1 LHKNFHMKKH
11 LLLSALVLPLLGFS
25 QWSKVSNFTGRQVKE
40 EFANLQ
46 EKQLFALNKDVLLS
60 QLQNAPQKFSGQRG
74 IEILMPDEKGQL
86 QKFQV
91 WEYSNFSPE
100 LQAQF
105 PNIRSYMGIG
115 ITDPTAYLRFSIS
128 DLGVSSTMLKSGGSS
143 FIEPYAQGSNVYAAY
158 ESTSRLLDEK
168 EAFVCS
174 TMNEMAEEADVHT
187 TAGKSNNQVYKTFRL
202 AMSAQAEYSQYH
214 ITRAN
219 AGSATDAE
227 KKAVVLAA
235 INNTVNRVNSLYEK
249 DLAVHFNLIPN
260 NLDIIYLDATTDPY
274 TTSGS
279 YNSQVQSAI
288 TSVIGSANY
297 DIGHLLAYDSPNG
310 NAGCIGCICTSSN
323 KGSGFT
329 SHYIPVSDIFDI
341 DYVAHEMGHQVGAN
355 HTHTYS
361 GSEGSGVQVEV
372 GSGNT
377 IMAYTGIT
385 GQYDTQFN
393 SNDFFTYRNILQIQ
407 NNLAS
412 KACAVNTPIVNT
424 PPVVDAGPDVTIPI
438 STPFVLKGTV
448 TDAENDPMT
457 YVWEQNNSA
466 SGTAQFTTG
475 SYASPTKAG
484 GPNFKMFPPKST
496 PVRYFPEYGKV
507 LAGVN
512 ATRWEALSSVARTLD
527 FTLTARD
534 NSPNGQQT
542 QTDAMKITVSAA
554 AGPFVV
560 TAPAFGDA
568 LTSGNTYSVKWNVA
582 NTNVAPVNTAT
593 VNVKLST
600 DGGKTWSTIAANT
613 ANDGDETVTIPAGS
627 TTANAYIMIEAVN
640 NVYFAMS
647 SSFVIDYSVNGEV
660 CNTYNYTGPAVDIND
675 GTGSTSG
682 PISSPQ
688 ILVPINVTDSG
699 VITKIRVKPVV
710 DHPRTSQIVVGIEG
724 PMGQTAWLWNRKC
737 NSSGINATFSDEGT
751 TYVCASPIV
760 GTVKPD
766 EALNI
771 FKGNDTKGT
780 WNLFASDNVRNLAG
794 KITSWSLELCT
805 RDSQALAVNEGAFNS
820 KDIKVYPNP
829 NSGNFFI
836 KSRDLGGNANVT
848 IYDMNGRLV
857 HSSGFNGLT
866 GESTNEFNVNLAKG
880 VYLLKVTSPKAN
892 YTQKLI
898 IK

>member
-1 LHKNFHMKKH
+1 MKKH
-11 LLLSALVLPLLGFS
+11 LLLSALILPFLGFG
-25 QWSKVSNFTGRQVKE
+25 QWTKVSNFNGRKVKE
-40 EFANLQ
+40 EFVNLQ
-46 EKQLFALNKDVLLS
+46 DKQLFSLNKEMLIS
-60 QLQNAPQKFSGQRG
+60 KLQNAPEKFSGKKG
-74 IEILMPDEKGQL
+74 VEIVMPNEKGAL

-105 PNIRSYMGIG
+105 PNIRSYVGIG
-115 ITDPTAYLRFSIS
+115 ITDPTAYLRFSVS
-128 DLGVSSTMLKSGGSS
+128 ELGISSTVLKSGGSS
-143 FIEPYAQGSNVYAAY
+143 FIEPYAEASNIYAAY
-158 ESTSRLLDEK
+158 ESSSRLLDEK

-174 TMNEMAEEADVHT
+174 TMNEIAEENNVSE
-187 TAGKSNNQVYKTFRL
+187 TANRSNNQVFKTFRL

-219 AGSATDAE
+219 AESATDEE

-235 INNTVNRVNSLYEK
+235 INNTVNRVNALYEK
-249 DLAVHFNLIPN
+249 DLAVHFDLIPN
-260 NLDIIYLDATTDPY
+260 TTAIIYLNATSDPY
-274 TTSGS
+274 TGS
-279 YNSQVQSAI
+279 YNSEVQSTL
-288 TSVIGSANY
+288 TSVIGAANY
-297 DIGHLLAYDSPNG
+297 DIGHVLVYAGPNG
-310 NAGCIGCICTSSN
+310 NAGCIGCICNSN
-323 KGSGFT
+323 KGSAFT

-361 GSEGSGVQVEV
+361 GSEGSGVQVEL

-385 GQYDTQFN
+385 GAYDTQFN

-407 NNLAS
+407 NNLAN

-424 PPVVDAGPDVTIPI
+424 PPVVDAGPDVTIPMN
-438 STPFVLKGTV
+438 TPFVLKGNV
-448 TDAENDPMT
+448 TDAENDAMT

-466 SGTAQFTTG
+466 TASSQFTTG
-475 SYASPTKAG
+475 SYASPTKTG
-484 GPNFKMFPPKST
+484 GPNFKMFPPKSE
-496 PVRYFPEYGKV
+496 PVRYFPEFGKV

-512 ATRWEALSSVARTLD
+512 ATRWEALSTVARTLD

-534 NSPNGQQT
+534 NSPLGPQT

-560 TAPAFGDA
+560 TAPTFGES
-568 LTSGNTYSVKWNVA
+568 LTSNTTYAVKWNVA
-582 NTNVAPVNTAT
+582 NTNVAPVNTAN
-593 VNVKLST
+593 VNIKLST
-600 DGGKTWSTIAANT
+600 DGGKTFTVVADNT
-613 ANDGDETVTIPAGS
+613 PNDGEESITIPSNA
-627 TTANAYIMIEAVN
+627 TTANAYIMVEAVD

-647 SSFVIDYSVNGEV
+647 PSFVVDYSVDGET
-660 CNTYNYTGPAVDIND
+660 CSTYSYAGPAVDIND
-675 GTGSTSG
+675 GTGTTGG

-688 ILVPINVTDSG
+688 IMVPIEVEESG

-710 DHPRTSQIVVGIEG
+710 EHPRTNQIVVGIEG

-737 NSSGINATFSDEGT
+737 TSSGINATFSDEGSA
-751 TYVCASPIV
+751 YVCASPIS

-780 WNLFASDNVRNLAG
+780 WNLFASDNVRNLTG

-805 RDSQALAVNEGAFNS
+805 RDSEALAVNEGAFNS

-829 NSGNFFI
+829 SNGNFFI
-836 KSRDLGGNANVT
+836 KSRDLGGNAKVT
-848 IYDMNGRLV
+848 IFDMNGRVV
-857 HSSGFNGLT
+857 HNSGFNVVT
-866 GESTNEFNVNLAKG
+866 GESTNEFNVNLTKG
-880 VYLLKVTSPKAN
+880 VYLLNVTSLKGN
-892 YTQKLI
+892 YSQKLI

>member
-1 LHKNFHMKKH
+1 M
-11 LLLSALVLPLLGFS
+11 LPFLGFS

-46 EKQLFALNKDVLLS
+46 EKQLFALNKDVLIS
-60 QLQNAPQKFSGQRG
+60 KLQNAPQKFSGQKG
-74 IEILMPDEKGQL
+74 VEILMPDEKGQL

-105 PNIRSYMGIG
+105 PNIRSYVGIG
-115 ITDPTAYLRFSIS
+115 ITDPTAYLRFSVS
-128 DLGVSSTMLKSGGSS
+128 ELGISSTVLKSGGSS
-143 FIEPYAQGSNVYAAY
+143 FIEPYAEASNIYAAY
-158 ESTSRLLDEK
+158 ESSSRLLDEK

-174 TMNEMAEEADVHT
+174 TMNEIAEDNSVSET
-187 TAGKSNNQVYKTFRL
+187 SNRSNNQVFKTFRL

-219 AGSATDAE
+219 AESATDDE

-235 INNTVNRVNSLYEK
+235 INNTVNRVNALYEK
-249 DLAVHFNLIPN
+249 DLAVHFNLIAN
-260 NLDIIYLDATTDPY
+260 TTSIIYLNATTDPY
-274 TTSGS
+274 TGS
-279 YNSQVQSAI
+279 YNSEVQSTL
-288 TSVIGSANY
+288 TSVIGAANY
-297 DIGHLLAYDSPNG
+297 DIGHVLVYAGPNG
-310 NAGCIGCICTSSN
+310 NAGCIGCICNSN
-323 KGSGFT
+323 KGSAFT

-361 GSEGSGVQVEV
+361 GSEGSGVQVEL

-385 GQYDTQFN
+385 GAYDTQFN

-407 NNLAS
+407 NNLAN

-424 PPVVDAGPDVTIPI
+424 PPVVDAGPDVTIPMN
-438 STPFVLKGTV
+438 TPFVLKGNV
-448 TDAENDPMT
+448 TDAENDAMT

-466 SGTAQFTTG
+466 TTSSQFTSG
-475 SYASPTKAG
+475 SYASPTKTG
-484 GPNFKMFPPKST
+484 GPNFKMFPPKSE
-496 PVRYFPEYGKV
+496 PVRYFPEFGKV

-512 ATRWEALSSVARTLD
+512 ATRWEALSTVARTLD

-534 NSPNGQQT
+534 NSPLGSQT

-560 TAPAFGDA
+560 TAPAFGESLA
-568 LTSGNTYSVKWNVA
+568 SNTTYVVKWNVA
-582 NTNVAPVNTAT
+582 NTNVAPVNTAN
-593 VNVKLST
+593 VNIKLST
-600 DGGKTWSTIAANT
+600 DGGKTFTTVAANT
-613 ANDGDETVTIPAGS
+613 PNDGEESITIPSNA
-627 TTANAYIMIEAVN
+627 TTANAYIMVEAVN

-647 SSFVIDYSVNGEV
+647 PSFVVDYSVNGET
-660 CNTYNYTGPAVDIND
+660 CSTYNYAGPAVDIND
-675 GTGSTSG
+675 GTGTTGG

-688 ILVPINVTDSG
+688 VMVPIEVSDSG

-710 DHPRTSQIVVGIEG
+710 DHPRTNQIVVGIEG

-737 NSSGINATFSDEGT
+737 TSSGINATFSDEGSA
-751 TYVCASPIV
+751 YVCASPIS

-780 WNLFASDNVRNLAG
+780 WNLFASDNVRNLTG

-805 RDSQALAVNEGAFNS
+805 RDSEALAVNEGAFNS

-829 NSGNFFI
+829 SNGNFFI
-836 KSRDLGGNANVT
+836 KSRDLGGNAKV
-848 IYDMNGRLV
+848 IIFDMNGRVV
-857 HSSGFNGLT
+857 HNSGFNVVT
-866 GESTNEFNVNLAKG
+866 GESTNEFNVNLTKG
-880 VYLLKVTSPKAN
+880 VYILKVTSPKGD
-892 YTQKLI
+892 YSQKLI